1 MRALYIALGSTLLL
15 ASTVVLALG
24 FSPSSNTKPVL
35 TDDYRA
41 PVIYCPVASQQQVA
55 NAPGC
60 EIDYSNVA
68 SGYVMVKYTGCY
80 EYAFVIVLQ
89 NDTESIFRILWSEN
103 YTTLPLSGGSGLYVV
118 SFHEPVVSAGAN
130 VHRKVLQTE
139 FFVELDECLPYLY
152 PNQMVWFTEDT
163 AAIQFGGHLL
173 DPAMTDLEVIE
184 AVYRYTAETI
194 SVNYE
199 LERQVHCGDI
209 SERLVLDVD
218 EIYSERS
225 GVCLDYAVLM
235 VALLRSQQIPT
246 KLVVGY
252 ANSAWHSWVSV
263 YTAEEGWVVYD
274 PTFASD
280 NTLNSSLNIL
290 YRYLAGESAISYEEV
305 LVY

>member
-1 MRALYIALGSTLLL
+1 
-15 ASTVVLALG
+15 
-24 FSPSSNTKPVL
+24 L

-199 LERQVHCGDI
+199 LERQVYCGNI
-209 SERLVLDVD
+209 SERMVLDVD